1 MTAKDENA
9 KYNTNENIDD
19 EKILQLRNV
28 QQIHVHEGAVE
39 VEEKIET
46 EKDILK
52 NVNVF
57 EQVDIL
63 KRENCALLME
73 RENICA

>member
-39 VEEKIET
+39 EEKKI

-52 NVNVF
+52 NVDVF
-57 EQVDIL
+57 EQVGIL
-63 KRENCALLME
+63 KREKCALLVE
-73 RENICA
+73 RE